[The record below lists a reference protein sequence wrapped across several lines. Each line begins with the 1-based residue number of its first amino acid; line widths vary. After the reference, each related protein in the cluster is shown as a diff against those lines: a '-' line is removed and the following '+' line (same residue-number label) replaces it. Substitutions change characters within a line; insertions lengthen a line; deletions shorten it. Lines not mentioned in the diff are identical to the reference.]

1 MQTSKSAMLSTIK
14 KVTLFTLLLVLL
26 MTPSTV
32 YAKKKKSST
41 NKKVTKITANVTN
54 GTETK
59 KVSKPLS
66 KWQKDKKKLYAM
78 DNIIIYSHPKTTSR
92 KISTY
97 ITNQIIKVISSS
109 TDGKWYKVKYSGRT
123 RYILTN
129 DTSKKKSKKY
139 TYKGKRLTRSA
150 GICYGPSGKESYYNL
165 PMSGV
170 ISSMRSRGYKA
181 SKYPYWV
188 RDDGAKM
195 LGKYVMIAAN
205 LSVRPKGTLVK
216 TSLGTAIVCDTG
228 GFARY
233 TKTGIDIATAW

>member
-41 NKKVTKITANVTN
+41 NKKVTKITAEITN

-123 RYILTN
+123 RYILTK
-129 DTSKKKSKKY
+129 DTSKKKNKKY

>member
-41 NKKVTKITANVTN
+41 NKKVTKITTEITN
-54 GTETK
+54 GTGAK
-59 KVSKPLS
+59 KVF
-66 KWQKDKKKLYAM
+66 KWRKDKKKLYAM

-123 RYILTN
+123 RYILAK
-129 DTSKKKSKKY
+129 DTSKKKNKKY